1 MRGKPEGFLFDFFY
15 FGYHMKCLQYQHTLS
30 YKKLKTNSSLYPLM
44 NGVRSMEM
52 EIDVQCLTGMTAKE
66 GHTRR
71 LYQIFGSLN
80 SPKTSLKTAVISP
93 TVA

>member
-1 MRGKPEGFLFDFFY
+1 
-15 FGYHMKCLQYQHTLS
+15 
-30 YKKLKTNSSLYPLM
+30 
-44 NGVRSMEM
+44 MEM